1 MRRVFRHENIFA
13 LVIGLTDGILTA
25 LTLASGKVFSSTEPI
40 TISLALRISAAS
52 SLSGVFVFFAAEYMR
67 QRAELVHAERQ
78 LSLTSHLAATQLGRA
93 ALRDTLWG
101 AAISSTCNFLGAL
114 LPLMAG
120 ALSPRFSWLA
130 IAAGLLALA
139 VLGVAAARSTY
150 GNPVLWASALV
161 LAGGLLTFAG
171 LKLRI
176 V

>member
-1 MRRVFRHENIFA
+1 MRRIFRHENIFA

-25 LTLASGKVFSSTEPI
+25 LTLASGRVVNSTGA
-40 TISLALRISAAS
+40 ISIGLALRIAAAS
-52 SLSGVFVFFAAEYMR
+52 SISGVFVFFTAEYVR
-67 QRAELVHAERQ
+67 QRGALVHAERQ

-114 LPLMAG
+114 LPLIAG
-120 ALSPRFSWLA
+120 ALSPGFSWLA
-130 IAAGLLALA
+130 IAVGLLALSL
-139 VLGVAAARSTY
+139 LGVAAARFTY
-150 GNPVLWASALV
+150 GNPALWASALV
-161 LAGGLLTFAG
+161 VAGGLLTLAG